1 MMNDIDASRPNE
13 GAVQS
18 INIICRHKHQ
28 PLFPAKKLAS
38 AVVFSRS
45 NRKRAYDEAIP
56 SSALR
61 SPLRVRSFDSED
73 ADEEEWLSRLGNAAS
88 ISSNKTML
96 RGGTVLIARASL
108 SSVRPL
114 SERLNMQILYS
125 SRPAS
130 A

>member
-1 MMNDIDASRPNE
+1 M
-13 GAVQS
+13 
-18 INIICRHKHQ
+18 
-28 PLFPAKKLAS
+28 
-38 AVVFSRS
+38 
-45 NRKRAYDEAIP
+45 
-56 SSALR
+56 
-61 SPLRVRSFDSED
+61 RSFDSED

-125 SRPAS
+125 SRPAN